1 MFPAVFDGRKP
12 AVIAS
17 LTGTVA
23 HVTLERAVLDVGGVG
38 YLVHATPGT
47 LAALRVGERALLH
60 TTLVVREDSMTV
72 YGFAEADEREVF
84 ETAQS
89 VSGVGPRIA
98 LAMLAVLTPDA
109 LRRAVDSD
117 DTAALRRVPGVGP
130 KSAQRL
136 VLELSGK
143 LGAPSGGAGGTSSS
157 SPAPVA
163 DADGRG
169 QVVEALVGLGWA
181 PKVAQDAV
189 DRVLAEAAGDGPDG
203 RTDPGSGPGGGDAG
217 TVDVAATLR
226 AALRTLGGRR
236 G

>member
-1 MFPAVFDGRKP
+1 M
-12 AVIAS
+12 IAS
-17 LTGTVA
+17 LTGTVT

-47 LAALRVGERALLH
+47 LAGLRVGERAQLH

-72 YGFAEADEREVF
+72 FGFAEADEREVF

-109 LRRAVDSD
+109 LRRAVASEDL
-117 DTAALRRVPGVGP
+117 AALRRVPGVGP

-143 LGAPSGGAGGTSSS
+143 LGAPTSDGAVV
-157 SPAPVA
+157 PDAPPVA
-163 DADGRG
+163 AGDPARD

-181 PKVAQDAV
+181 AKIAQDTV
-189 DRVLAEAAGDGPDG
+189 DRVLRDAGDDVPDG
-203 RTDPGSGPGGGDAG
+203 GPI
-217 TVDVAATLR
+217 DVAATLR
-226 AALRTLGGRR
+226 AALRSLGGRR

>member
-1 MFPAVFDGRKP
+1 M
-12 AVIAS
+12 IAS

-47 LAALRVGERALLH
+47 LAALRPGERAQLH

-109 LRRAVDSD
+109 LRRAV
-117 DTAALRRVPGVGP
+117 AAEDVATLRRVPGVGP

-143 LGAPSGGAGGTSSS
+143 LGLPSGDGADGAPAGHADTAGG
-157 SPAPVA
+157 P
-163 DADGRG
+163 GRD
-169 QVVEALVGLGWA
+169 QVVEALEGLGWA
-181 PKVAQDAV
+181 SKVAQETV
-189 DRVLAEAAGDGPDG
+189 DRVLAEQEDGAP
-203 RTDPGSGPGGGDAG
+203 
-217 TVDVAATLR
+217 VDVAGTLR
-226 AALRTLGGRR
+226 AALRSLGGRR
-236 G
+236 A

>member
-1 MFPAVFDGRKP
+1 M
-12 AVIAS
+12 IAS
-17 LTGTVA
+17 LTGTVT

-47 LAALRVGERALLH
+47 LAGLRVGERAQLH

-72 YGFAEADEREVF
+72 FGFAEADEREVF

-109 LRRAVDSD
+109 LRRAVAAEDL
-117 DTAALRRVPGVGP
+117 AALRRIPGVGP

-143 LGAPSGGAGGTSSS
+143 LGAPGVAGADDAVPDVAPTHGGD
-157 SPAPVA
+157 PAR
-163 DADGRG
+163 D

-181 PKVAQDAV
+181 TKVAQDTV
-189 DRVLAEAAGDGPDG
+189 EQVLADRSDGDG
-203 RTDPGSGPGGGDAG
+203 AI
-217 TVDVAATLR
+217 DVAATLR
-226 AALRTLGGRR
+226 AALRSLGGRR

>member
-1 MFPAVFDGRKP
+1 M
-12 AVIAS
+12 IAS
-17 LTGTVA
+17 LTGTVT

-47 LAALRVGERALLH
+47 LAALRVGERAQLH

-72 YGFAEADEREVF
+72 FGFAEADEREVF

-109 LRRAVDSD
+109 LRRAVASEDL
-117 DTAALRRVPGVGP
+117 AALRRIPGVGP

-143 LGAPSGGAGGTSSS
+143 LGAPTADAGGAVV
-157 SPAPVA
+157 PDAPPVA
-163 DADGRG
+163 AGDPARD

-181 PKVAQDAV
+181 AKVAQDTV
-189 DRVLAEAAGDGPDG
+189 DRVLADADD
-203 RTDPGSGPGGGDAG
+203 DPVGSPI
-217 TVDVAATLR
+217 DVAATLR
-226 AALRTLGGRR
+226 AALRSLGGRR

>member
-1 MFPAVFDGRKP
+1 M
-12 AVIAS
+12 IAS
-17 LTGTVA
+17 LTGTVT

-47 LAALRVGERALLH
+47 LAGLRVGERAQLH

-72 YGFAEADEREVF
+72 FGFAEADEREVF

-109 LRRAVDSD
+109 LRRAVATEDL
-117 DTAALRRVPGVGP
+117 AALRRVPGVGP

-136 VLELSGK
+136 VLELGGK
-143 LGAPSGGAGGTSSS
+143 LGAPAAGGPDEAA
-157 SPAPVA
+157 PAVPA
-163 DADGRG
+163 ATGDPARE
-169 QVVEALVGLGWA
+169 QVVEALVGLGW
-181 PKVAQDAV
+181 PTKVAQDTV
-189 DRVLAEAAGDGPDG
+189 DRVLAEAGEGAEDG
-203 RTDPGSGPGGGDAG
+203 GP
-217 TVDVAATLR
+217 VDVSATLR
-226 AALRTLGGRR
+226 AALRSLGGRR